1 MSKYLLIAGH
11 GPKRNGMDPGAG
23 GFVGGE
29 YNYMKN
35 KLFPAMKKYANKD
48 FIFHDQYNVYDRGN
62 ISSLAKSYG
71 RDTAVIEFHYDASSN
86 QSASGGHVIIHSAYS
101 PDSMDLR
108 LRDVIKDM
116 IGVRYNHK
124 GHAGISGRSNLANVN
139 RAKSG
144 GVNYRLLELGFGT
157 NRKDA
162 NVMLNQTNDLARK
175 LVEAIKGSKVNNTSN
190 IAKPS
195 QSSKLSNNEI
205 AKKVLRGDYGN
216 GQARI
221 NKLTNEGYNPKV
233 IQDLVDQLT
242 GKSKPTVTP
251 KPTPK
256 PKLSSK
262 EIAKLVLKGDYGNG
276 QTRITKLTSEGY
288 NPKEVQ
294 KEVDI
299 LIGKNKPSTPST
311 PNNSIKKGHKVTVK
325 KSATN
330 YATGQKMANFVKG
343 NTYTVENIK
352 SDRVLL
358 KEITSWVKISDLT
371 FNDKKPSIKQI
382 KVDGYWGQDTTKAL
396 QKALNST
403 VDGIISGQYNNNITR
418 NISGVS
424 YANKTGSQVIKLLQ
438 TKIGV
443 KNDGFIGPNTIKA
456 LQRYLG
462 TPIDGVISKPST
474 MVKELQRRLNKGII

>member
-11 GPKRNGMDPGAG
+11 GPKRNGMDPGAV

-35 KLFPAMKKYANKD
+35 KLFPAMKKYADKD

-71 RDTAVIEFHYDASSN
+71 RDIAVIEFHYDASSS

-124 GHAGISGRSNLANVN
+124 GHAGVNGRNNLANVN

-162 NVMLNQTNDLARK
+162 NVMLNQTDDLARK

-195 QSSKLSNNEI
+195 QSNKLSNNEI

-216 GQARI
+216 GQTRI
-221 NKLTNEGYNPKV
+221 NKLINEGYNPKV

-251 KPTPK
+251 KPAPVKPNPPK
-256 PKLSSK
+256 KSNF
-262 EIAKLVLKGDYGNG
+262 EIAEEVIKGLWGNGNDRKARLTKAGYDYNTIQSLVQTLMSKPSITPPKKSNAQIAQEVLKGKWGNG
-276 QTRITKLTSEGY
+276 ANRKARLTKAGY
-288 NPKEVQ
+288 NPKTIQSLVN
-294 KEVDI
+294 K
-299 LIGKNKPSTPST
+299 LIK
-311 PNNSIKKGHKVTVK
+311 
-325 KSATN
+325 
-330 YATGQKMANFVKG
+330 
-343 NTYTVENIK
+343 
-352 SDRVLL
+352 
-358 KEITSWVKISDLT
+358 
-371 FNDKKPSIKQI
+371 
-382 KVDGYWGQDTTKAL
+382 
-396 QKALNST
+396 
-403 VDGIISGQYNNNITR
+403 
-418 NISGVS
+418 
-424 YANKTGSQVIKLLQ
+424 
-438 TKIGV
+438 
-443 KNDGFIGPNTIKA
+443 
-456 LQRYLG
+456 
-462 TPIDGVISKPST
+462 
-474 MVKELQRRLNKGII
+474 